1 MHSLQRGDRGGD
13 VLRADAGQHA
23 TQMLMELVHVQFA
36 DFLGG
41 FGQAQRHRTAVGFG
55 CVLDHKAFDH
65 QFVDKLRDAWCGYSQ
80 KGADAADPCGG
91 SRGSG
96 TMIEIPD
103 GVDDMHV
110 TRLHVFRQFRQRFG
124 DAFRHPA
131 HVDQITHVVQG
142 QLSLPASRFHHGT
155 LCVTNSHY

>member
-1 MHSLQRGDRGGD
+1 
-13 VLRADAGQHA
+13 
-23 TQMLMELVHVQFA
+23 MLMELVHVQFA

-96 TMIEIPD
+96 TMIE
-103 GVDDMHV
+103 
-110 TRLHVFRQFRQRFG
+110 
-124 DAFRHPA
+124 
-131 HVDQITHVVQG
+131 
-142 QLSLPASRFHHGT
+142 
-155 LCVTNSHY
+155 